1 MSYKTQDGL
10 SEEDIKRIINN
21 EVLEKWLK
29 DKVKEV
35 YKEEKEREIKEI
47 QKLILLLLKYKQFF
61 HLIACYKSYKKQLIQ
76 MNNKINQLIK
86 IDIKH

>member
-1 MSYKTQDGL
+1 MSYKTQNGL
-10 SEEDIKRIINN
+10 TEEDIKRIINN

-47 QKLILLLLKYKQFF
+47 
-61 HLIACYKSYKKQLIQ
+61 
-76 MNNKINQLIK
+76 IK
-86 IDIKH
+86 EAERRDNENRPYC

>member
-29 DKVKEV
+29 DKVKEA

-47 QKLILLLLKYKQFF
+47 
-61 HLIACYKSYKKQLIQ
+61 
-76 MNNKINQLIK
+76 IK
-86 IDIKH
+86 EAERRDNENRPYC

>member
-35 YKEEKEREIKEI
+35 YKEEKEENK
-47 QKLILLLLKYKQFF
+47 KDNN
-61 HLIACYKSYKKQLIQ
+61 IAKKRFIR
-76 MNNKINQLIK
+76 KK
-86 IDIKH
+86 RKGK

>member
-1 MSYKTQDGL
+1 MKFQ

-47 QKLILLLLKYKQFF
+47 
-61 HLIACYKSYKKQLIQ
+61 
-76 MNNKINQLIK
+76 IK
-86 IDIKH
+86 ETERRDNENRPYC

>member
-10 SEEDIKRIINN
+10 SEEDIKRMINN
-21 EVLEKWLK
+21 EGLEKWLK

-47 QKLILLLLKYKQFF
+47 
-61 HLIACYKSYKKQLIQ
+61 
-76 MNNKINQLIK
+76 IK
-86 IDIKH
+86 ETERRDNENRPYC

>member
-21 EVLEKWLK
+21 EVLEKWLI

-47 QKLILLLLKYKQFF
+47 
-61 HLIACYKSYKKQLIQ
+61 
-76 MNNKINQLIK
+76 IK
-86 IDIKH
+86 ETERRDNENRPYC